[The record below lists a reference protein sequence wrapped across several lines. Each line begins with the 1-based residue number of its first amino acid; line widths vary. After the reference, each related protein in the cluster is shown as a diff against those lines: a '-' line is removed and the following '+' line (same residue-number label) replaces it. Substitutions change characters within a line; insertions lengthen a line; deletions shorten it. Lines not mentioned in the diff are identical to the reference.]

1 MDLVKSLSV
10 YRRAILEAID
20 KLDDFPDE
28 LREFAV
34 EERRH
39 LEAAV
44 KQVEDRLNEA
54 NHAHRT

>member
-10 YRRAILEAID
+10 YRRAILEAIG

-44 KQVEDRLNEA
+44 RQVEDRLNEA